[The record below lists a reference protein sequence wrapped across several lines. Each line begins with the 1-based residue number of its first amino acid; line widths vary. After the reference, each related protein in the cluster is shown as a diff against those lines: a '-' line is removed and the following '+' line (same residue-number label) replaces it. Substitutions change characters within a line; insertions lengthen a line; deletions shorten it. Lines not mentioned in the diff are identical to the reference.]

1 MHNRNIF
8 LSIEGKRKTSS
19 GSWKRHEMLIML
31 NKLALPGGEG
41 LVVCPSV
48 ERTLKSELCVI
59 AP

>member
-19 GSWKRHEMLIML
+19 GSWKRHNKLILL

-41 LVVCPSV
+41 HVVCPMV
-48 ERTLKSELCVI
+48 ERTLKSE
-59 AP
+59 